1 MKQVVIVHPTIVY
14 RKSEHT
20 VAIELH
26 FYDSA
31 SISRQRL
38 LHVCFPVFLP
48 AMFSINTYFV

>member
-1 MKQVVIVHPTIVY
+1 VHPTIVY

-31 SISRQRL
+31 SISRQIIT
-38 LHVCFPVFLP
+38 C
-48 AMFSINTYFV
+48 MFSGFPSSHVLH